1 MAKTRK
7 RQFIDAGRMESRT
20 AEPNEEVQRDFDE
33 AAHLGSAE
41 KQQGMDTLRPHQSTA
56 PELLSADIEAAR
68 EDADMGGESVGSQNP
83 TPDQNIVDE
92 LGKAVGLTYED
103 NEPLHSSEKME
114 ARDQSRWELDPA
126 SSEGFA
132 ERMKH
137 EGEFEE
143 K

>member
-1 MAKTRK
+1 
-7 RQFIDAGRMESRT
+7 MESRT